1 MPGDTPPVAVVGGK
15 TVAIDKQFQVG
26 RSRQATAL
34 ARKAMSFQKRQW
46 FTNVCCI
53 ALCPFM
59 MVFISALLGKV
70 IESLINNLTKAND
83 FVYCSNVNA
92 SDANGIPY
100 WVADDPRIP
109 TAPANGLPGSTNP
122 VVYHANFAT
131 VVAIAD
137 NAAVGAATLGFKHP
151 CTFWYGE
158 NYPQKQGSVY
168 EPVSGVSGNLARDAT
183 FLSEP
188 ISGWFQT
195 LVKLLS
201 TKVDP
206 SDTVNYKQIQ
216 NTQTVFQNGQKRSW
230 VVYGVD
236 PSVDPNLI
244 GTKTQQPSLPLN
256 QFLAAPSGP
265 AFVSPQ
271 NATTGLF
278 GTIPTRFY
286 LDISSLSANASI
298 NMTSVPWFNPVGGD
312 DNAIDDQIG
321 SIINTAIL
329 EIAKVDKSGLLKGDR
344 GEANKVLLEVS
355 KVLKIL
361 PHGGLYINKIDHA
374 NKKYSFNMHFGTD
387 IRVAGGSN
395 FPNPG
400 DRQLIQLTQLTN
412 AILRNSDVAKLGGAS
427 ITQGLR
433 ILPLV
438 KNTKFE
444 FAFGGLIGGIL
455 YPFGVSFLLPIFV
468 IMLVQEKETRIFVM
482 MKMNGMR
489 STAYYGSQYITL
501 YVLFAVSTIIFLI
514 VGYSTKLTLFTLTD
528 TGVLLLLFFIWG
540 HNQIALSFFFTALFN
555 RSRTALVMVFL
566 LVLCSVIISLALN
579 LLFRQGA
586 QLPGWFFIWP
596 PFAFYRALSQINR
609 ASYTPN
615 QQPYKMSNLTKGDE
629 VFTAMMFLIAEIPIY
644 LGVAAY
650 LSAVLPSEFG
660 VRLPWHF
667 PITAPL
673 KALQRS
679 SRTKA
684 NGGVDPKS
692 EANLAMAAAVNV
704 DETKFEDADVKAE
717 RARVDNGEFDAGSP
731 LVVRHMRKVY
741 AGRGGA
747 GPKLA
752 VKDVTFAV
760 EEGIVFGL
768 LGPNGAGKT
777 TLISILTGLYEAST
791 GTGTLAGFDVTTDTA
806 EVYKRI
812 GICPQFDILWDDL
825 TVSEH
830 LYFYARLKGI
840 SPSEEREAVR
850 IAMANVALT
859 GYENRLSK
867 GLSGGEKRRLS
878 IAIALLGSPKVVFL
892 DEPTTGLDPEVRR
905 LIWNIVN
912 NSKQGKTIVL
922 TTHSMEEAEALCQRI
937 GIMAKGT
944 LRCLANPIRLKQVY
958 GTGFRIYFNSLE
970 DDTPRASAFVESLL
984 PAGWKKVDAFAT
996 NVSYEFPAV
1005 AGSLSML
1012 FKQIEQ
1018 HKVENGI
1025 LDWGVGQTTLE
1036 DVFIS
1041 LISESDADADAD

>member
-1 MPGDTPPVAVVGGK
+1 MSALNTPIWNISDPLLPKTRGVGFIPGAKQQNVTHVNFAVLSVFDVLGIAFAG
-15 TVAIDKQFQVG
+15 
-26 RSRQATAL
+26 
-34 ARKAMSFQKRQW
+34 FQKPCVYW
-46 FTNVCCI
+46 FGEDYPTSPVYERPSNSSGVLVRDTTFT
-53 ALCPFM
+53 AEP
-59 MVFISALLGKV
+59 LGGWLA
-70 IESLINNLTKAND
+70 SLITG
-83 FVYCSNVNA
+83 VPS
-92 SDANGIPY
+92 GII
-100 WVADDPRIP
+100 D
-109 TAPANGLPGSTNP
+109 
-122 VVYHANFAT
+122 NFA
-131 VVAIAD
+131 V
-137 NAAVGAATLGFKHP
+137 
-151 CTFWYGE
+151 
-158 NYPQKQGSVY
+158 QKFASLQQRTW
-168 EPVSGVSGNLARDAT
+168 A
-183 FLSEP
+183 
-188 ISGWFQT
+188 
-195 LVKLLS
+195 
-201 TKVDP
+201 
-206 SDTVNYKQIQ
+206 
-216 NTQTVFQNGQKRSW
+216 
-230 VVYGVD
+230 VYGSD
-236 PSVDPNLI
+236 PSVADSLI
-244 GTKTQQPSLPLN
+244 GSRPKPLPLTPTKFVELLDPTR
-256 QFLAAPSGP
+256 QPP
-265 AFVSPQ
+265 AFPRANQTS
-271 NATTGLF
+271 GLF
-278 GTIPTRFY
+278 DTLITRYFY
-286 LDISSLSANASI
+286 DVDGLSDKTRALN
-298 NMTSVPWFNPVGGD
+298 NVMPVPYFNRTAGLGS
-312 DNAIDDQIG
+312 NAIDD
-321 SIINTAIL
+321 AISKAIKGVL
-329 EIAKVDKSGLLKGDR
+329 IDIAKLDKSILFPGNPGQRDPAKLADFYI
-344 GEANKVLLEVS
+344 
-355 KVLKIL
+355 KIGKILFSL
-361 PHGGLYINKIDHA
+361 PHGGIYVNRVDHA
-374 NKKYSFNMHFGTD
+374 SRNYSWNLHYGNDDRLTG
-387 IRVAGGSN
+387 ASN
-395 FPNPG
+395 FPDPG
-400 DRQLIQLTQLTN
+400 MRALLQMTQLHN
-412 AILRNSDVAKLGGAS
+412 AVLRTSNPTYLGDAT

-433 ILPLV
+433 IMPEVADSSVSIDLSSS
-438 KNTKFE
+438 
-444 FAFGGLIGGIL
+444 FGGVL

-468 IMLVQEKETRIFVM
+468 IMLVSDKERRILM
-482 MKMNGMR
+482 MTQMNGLKPW
-489 STAYYGSQYITL
+489 AYYLSQYVTFLI
-501 YVLFAVSTIIFLI
+501 LFCVSTGFFLAAGFI
-514 VGYSTKLTLFTLTD
+514 AHLPFFTLTD
-528 TGVLLLLFFIWG
+528 PSVYLALFALWVHTGVL
-540 HNQIALSFFFTALFN
+540 
-555 RSRTALVMVFL
+555 
-566 LVLCSVIISLALN
+566 ISLAMG
-579 LLFRQGA
+579 LLYPTNSFPTGY
-586 QLPGWFFIWP
+586 FVWP
-596 PFAFYRALSQINR
+596 PFAFYRGLRNINR
-609 ASYTPN
+609 ASYKWYLTPYRWSDLV
-615 QQPYKMSNLTKGDE
+615 PGDE
-629 VFTAMMFLIAEIPIY
+629 VFTAMMFLVVEIPIY

-650 LSAVLPSEFG
+650 LTAVLPSEFG

-667 PITAPL
+667 PVTEPL
-673 KALQRS
+673 KAIRRS
-679 SRTKA
+679 SRRRRQGLA
-684 NGGVDPKS
+684 FMNS
-692 EANLAMAAAVNV
+692 EAEMAIEIDLNEH
-704 DETKFEDADVKAE
+704 ETRFEDADVKAE

-812 GICPQFDILWDDL
+812 GICPQFDILWDEL

-850 IAMANVALT
+850 IAMSNVALT
-859 GYENRLSK
+859 GYENRVSRS
-867 GLSGGEKRRLS
+867 LSGGEKRRLS

-1041 LISESDADADAD
+1041 LISESDADTD

>member
-1 MPGDTPPVAVVGGK
+1 MPTILAQQSDATMNGGEF
-15 TVAIDKQFQVG
+15 VQFHIG
-26 RSRQATAL
+26 RSRQTTAL
-34 ARKAMSFQKRQW
+34 ARKAFSYQKRQL
-46 FTNVCCI
+46 FTNICCI
-53 ALCPFM
+53 ALCPLL
-59 MVFISALLGKV
+59 MVVISATLGDV
-70 IESLINNLTKAND
+70 IIGLINRSTRSSD
-83 FVYCSNVNA
+83 FLECSNVNA
-92 SDANGIPY
+92 TDANGIPF
-100 WVADDPRIP
+100 WPPDDPR
-109 TAPANGLPGSTNP
+109 LPSSDASGFPGATESILYN
-122 VVYHANFAT
+122 ANFANIVSLKST
-131 VVAIAD
+131 GPPG
-137 NAAVGAATLGFKHP
+137 AAVLGFKHP

-201 TKVDP
+201 TKVDS
-206 SDTVNYKQIQ
+206 SDTVNYKQLFF
-216 NTQTVFQNGQKRSW
+216 TQTIFQNAQKRSW
-230 VVYGVD
+230 VIYGVD
-236 PSVDPNLI
+236 PSVNPNLI
-244 GTKTQQPSLPLN
+244 GTKTQQRDLN
-256 QFLAAPSGP
+256 VTEFLAAPSGP

-329 EIAKVDKSGLLKGDR
+329 EIAKVDKSGLLKNDR
-344 GEANKVLLEVS
+344 ALQNAALLKIS
-355 KVLKIL
+355 KVLNIL

-387 IRVAGGSN
+387 IRLSGGSN
-395 FPNPG
+395 FPQPG
-400 DRQLIQLTQLTN
+400 DRQLLQLTQLTN

-433 ILPLV
+433 ILPQV
-438 KNTKFE
+438 RNSKIRFE
-444 FAFGGLIGGIL
+444 FGGLIGSIL

-468 IMLVQEKETRIFVM
+468 IMLVQEKETRILIM
-482 MKMNGMR
+482 MKMNGLKPW
-489 STAYYGSQYITL
+489 AYYASQYITL
-501 YVLFAVSTIIFLI
+501 YILFAVSSIIFLAI
-514 VGYSTKLTLFTLTD
+514 GYLRKLTLFTLTD

-566 LVLCSVIISLALN
+566 LVLCSVIISLALDSIFIDGRD
-579 LLFRQGA
+579 LS
-586 QLPGWFFIWP
+586 PWFFIWP
-596 PFAFYRALSQINR
+596 PFAFYRALGNLNR
-609 ASYTPN
+609 ASYFLDQRPFRRSDLIPGNET
-615 QQPYKMSNLTKGDE
+615 
-629 VFTAMMFLIAEIPIY
+629 FTAMMFLIAEIPIY

-1041 LISESDADADAD
+1041 LISESDADAEAD